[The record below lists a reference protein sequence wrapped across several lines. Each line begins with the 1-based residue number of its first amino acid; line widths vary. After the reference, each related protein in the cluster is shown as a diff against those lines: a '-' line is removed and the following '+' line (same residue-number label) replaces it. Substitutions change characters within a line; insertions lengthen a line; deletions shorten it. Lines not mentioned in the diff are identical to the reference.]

1 MSSYPITLVGLAN
14 TRCVVI
20 GGGKVAAR
28 KVAALR
34 SAGARPLVIS
44 PDLDAALQRRLE
56 DDQIDAIQREYRPG
70 DLDGIGL
77 VIAATDNPA
86 TNEAVWQDAQ
96 ATGCLVNV
104 VDDPDRCNFHVPA
117 IVRRGDLTLSVSTG
131 GNSPALARRIR
142 RSLEQQFD
150 SAYGPYLVLLGE
162 LRPLVRQRVASQAQR
177 KMLWET
183 LLDAK
188 ILELLRAGATEA
200 ARERA
205 LEIVES
211 FC

>member
-14 TRCVVI
+14 TRCAVI

-28 KVAALR
+28 KVAALQA
-34 SAGARPLVIS
+34 AGARPVVIS

-56 DDQIDAIQREYRPG
+56 DNQIDVIQREYQPG
-70 DLDGIGL
+70 DLAGIGL

-86 TNEAVWQDAQ
+86 TNEAVWQEAQ
-96 ATGCLVNV
+96 TIGCLVNV

-150 SAYGPYLVLLGE
+150 SAYGPYLALLGE
-162 LRPLVRQRVASQAQR
+162 LRPLVQERVASQAQR
-177 KMLWET
+177 KMLWES
-183 LLDAK
+183 LLDTQ
-188 ILELLRAGATEA
+188 ILELLRAGATDA

-205 LEIVES
+205 QEIVES

>member
-1 MSSYPITLVGLAN
+1 
-14 TRCVVI
+14 
-20 GGGKVAAR
+20 
-28 KVAALR
+28 
-34 SAGARPLVIS
+34 
-44 PDLDAALQRRLE
+44 LE
-56 DDQIDAIQREYRPG
+56 DDQIDVLPREYQPG
-70 DLDGIGL
+70 DLAGIGL

-86 TNEAVWQDAQ
+86 TNEAVWQEAQ

-117 IVRRGDLTLSVSTG
+117 IVRRGNLTLSVSTG

-177 KMLWET
+177 KMLWES
-183 LLDAK
+183 LLDAN

-205 LEIVES
+205 QEIVES